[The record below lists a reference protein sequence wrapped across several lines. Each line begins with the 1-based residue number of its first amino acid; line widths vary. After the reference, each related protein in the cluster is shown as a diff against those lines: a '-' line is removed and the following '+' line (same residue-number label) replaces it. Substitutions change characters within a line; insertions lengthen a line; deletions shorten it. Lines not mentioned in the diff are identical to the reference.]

1 MNAYANPV
9 DQFLVQRVMSA
20 TDEQVAAI
28 LLEGSQRYLGQ
39 AMKAIKQKDYRL
51 QARSLS
57 RVSEFIGEMEVRVN
71 REAGTELV
79 ENLDKIYGWW
89 SRELLDASGTRD
101 CGRLELV
108 FRQMGEM
115 RASWEAL
122 HARKAQSGAGVAFA
136 VGDRV
141 V

>member
-20 TDEQVAAI
+20 SDEQLAAI

-39 AMKAIKQKDYRL
+39 AMRAIKQKDYRL

-57 RVSEFIGEMEVRVN
+57 RVAEFLGEMEIRVN

-79 ENLDKIYGWW
+79 ENLDKIYSWW
-89 SRELLDASGTRD
+89 GRELLEASGTRD
-101 CGRLELV
+101 CSRLEFV

-122 HARKAQSGAGVAFA
+122 HARKAQAGGAVAFA
-136 VGDRV
+136 LGDRV